1 MCVVPAGIGAVIQP
15 LAPLGDGEEPVPVI
29 NYPTGPVRCG
39 RCLAYVNPFF
49 QFLDGG
55 ASFLCSICG
64 MKGEVPV
71 EYRCNLD
78 ANGMRRDRQERFELC
93 RGSVEY
99 EVGKEFIGREVHDP
113 HYLFAVDVSYAA
125 VMSGLTA
132 AAVDAIRNS
141 LEVMKANARIHAGV
155 MTYDASIHFY
165 ALSPPRTEP
174 LMYVM
179 SDIDD
184 VFLPCP
190 ASELL
195 VPLSSEPHLA
205 LLHALLDMIPA
216 MYNKDTRDDSQH
228 TCSFGA
234 AAAVAS
240 ECIMETGGK
249 VLMTVS
255 SLPTQGAGALTA
267 RDNIALYHT
276 EKERTLQ
283 QPASS
288 FYHTVATRCAE
299 HAVSIDLFVC
309 ANAYVDLATIG
320 VLSEK
325 TGGQVFM
332 YPGFS
337 ERKDG
342 YAFQRDLYHDVTRY
356 TGYDAVMI
364 VRVSAGLKVADRYGN
379 FFHRS
384 GVEMDLPSVDSDKT
398 FAVRLEHEA
407 KLKDK
412 TEACIQCA
420 LLYTTPTG
428 QRRIRVHTLAVPVTS
443 VMSNI
448 YRFSDLDAII
458 NLSLKQAVFQ
468 LLNSTTPA
476 EAQSALTSACIDSLF
491 VYRKVG
497 LSTRSTAASTPPTE
511 RAAISL
517 TAPPLSWPVCS
528 LLSFSQYC
536 ASATS
541 AGQLILPEPLKL
553 LPLCTL
559 GMIKHPLLQD
569 GVSADERA
577 YLYSFINA
585 MPCYVSV
592 AFVIPRLYSLHD
604 LPSHTCV
611 MDDKGRVSIPPSLSL
626 SSESISVQGLYL
638 LDDSRFL
645 YIYIGAEL
653 DPHILEQ
660 LFDANWTMRA
670 GADEAALASRIHV
683 LVNTLRL
690 QKANYQPLQLIS
702 RRIGGGG
709 ETLDESLFF
718 AHMIEDA
725 GRGRAGLGSA
735 GAREK
740 GKGSEANAM
749 SYIDFLCWIHKKIQ
763 AKFY

>member
-1 MCVVPAGIGAVIQP
+1 MTVGIGAIIQP
-15 LAPLGDGEEPVPVI
+15 LAVLGEGEEAIPVI
-29 NYPTGPVRCG
+29 DYVTGPVRCG
-39 RCLAYVNPFF
+39 RCMAYVNPFF
-49 QFLDGG
+49 TFLDGG
-55 ASFLCSICG
+55 HSFLCSICG

-71 EYRCNLD
+71 DYRCNLD
-78 ANGMRRDRQERFELC
+78 ANGMRRDRQERSELC

-99 EVGKEFIGREVHDP
+99 VVGKDFLTREVHDP
-113 HYLFAVDVSYAA
+113 AYLFAVDVSYAA
-125 VMSGLTA
+125 VMSGLTQS
-132 AAVDAIRNS
+132 AVDAIRNS
-141 LEVMKANARIHAGV
+141 LDVMKANERVHVGV
-155 MTYDASIHFY
+155 MTYDSSIHFY
-165 ALSPPRTEP
+165 ALAPPRTEP

-190 ASELL
+190 AAEVL
-195 VPLSSEPHLA
+195 VPLSSAPHLS
-205 LLHALLDMIPA
+205 LLHKLLDMIPA
-216 MYNKDTRDDSQH
+216 MYNKDTRDANH
-228 TCSFGA
+228 TSSFGA
-234 AAAVAS
+234 AVSVAA
-240 ECIMETGGK
+240 ECVMETGGK

-255 SLPTQGAGALTA
+255 SLPTQGVGALQP
-267 RDNIALYHT
+267 RDNVALYHT
-276 EKERTLQ
+276 VKERTLQ
-283 QPASS
+283 QPSS
-288 FYHTVATRCAE
+288 PYYHTIASKCAE
-299 HAVSIDLFVC
+299 HAVSIDLFIC

-325 TGGQVFM
+325 TGGQVFL
-332 YPGFS
+332 YPGFNS
-337 ERKDG
+337 RKDG

-364 VRVSAGLKVADRYGN
+364 VRVSAGLKVAEQFGN
-379 FFHRS
+379 FYHRS
-384 GVEMDLPSVDSDKT
+384 GHEMDLPSVDSDKT
-398 FAVRLEHEA
+398 FAVRLEHDG

-412 TEACIQCA
+412 SEACIQCA
-420 LLYTTPTG
+420 LLYTTPQG
-428 QRRIRVHTLAVPVTS
+428 QRRIRVHTLSVPVTS

-458 NLSLKQAVFQ
+458 NLSLKQAVRQ
-468 LLNSTTPA
+468 LLDQTTPA
-476 EAQSALTSACIDSLF
+476 DAQTALTSACIDSLF
-491 VYRKVG
+491 VYRK
-497 LSTRSTAASTPPTE
+497 
-511 RAAISL
+511 
-517 TAPPLSWPVCS
+517 
-528 LLSFSQYC
+528 YC

-569 GVSADERA
+569 GVSADERS

-611 MDDKGRVSIPPSLSL
+611 YDDKGRVSIPPSLSL
-626 SSESISVQGLYL
+626 SSESIALNGLYL

-645 YIYIGAEL
+645 YIYIGQDL
-653 DPHILEQ
+653 DPSILDQ
-660 LFDANWTMRA
+660 VFDANWTLRS
-670 GADEAALASRIHV
+670 GGTDEASLASRIHV
-683 LVNTLRL
+683 LVTALRQ
-690 QKANYQPLQLIS
+690 QKSNYQPLQLIS
-702 RRIGGGG
+702 RRMAGGGG

-725 GRGRAGLGSA
+725 GRGRAGLGAA
-735 GAREK
+735 GVKEK